1 MQQQEP
7 LQPKQEQEPEIL
19 HNMPKDILLDE
30 NFNIITKNGVFAI
43 GESTYQHQKILIF
56 ADKGQFKS
64 NPTAGVGSRR
74 FLESSRPDDF
84 AREIRQEFIKDG
96 MSIRTLKIG
105 ENLEVTIDAI
115 YP

>member
-1 MQQQEP
+1 MQPQERQ
-7 LQPKQEQEPEIL
+7 QPKQEPEPETL
-19 HNMPKDILLDE
+19 HNMPNDILLDE
-30 NFNIITKNGVFAI
+30 NFDIIIDNNSFAI

-64 NPTAGVGSRR
+64 DPTCGVGSRR

-84 AREIRQEFIKDG
+84 AREIRQEFMKDG
-96 MSIRTLKIG
+96 MSIRSLKIA
-105 ENLEVTIDAI
+105 ENLEINIDAI

>member
-1 MQQQEP
+1 
-7 LQPKQEQEPEIL
+7 
-19 HNMPKDILLDE
+19 MPNDILLDE
-30 NFNIITKNGVFAI
+30 NFNVITKNGDFAV

-64 NPTAGVGSRR
+64 DPTSGVGSRR
-74 FLESSRPDDF
+74 FLESPKTDDF
-84 AREIRQEFIKDG
+84 AREIRQEFVKDG
-96 MSIRTLKIG
+96 ISIRTLKID